1 MGTSRLVPDGA
12 RMARRVSPRMTKWM
26 DQGPWAQF
34 ELGMGC
40 LSLRTRKEIIVP
52 EGLDSRLHSLP
63 IKDGGEN

>member
-12 RMARRVSPRMTKWM
+12 RMARRVSPRMTKRM

-40 LSLRTRKEIIVP
+40 LSLRTRKIIVP
-52 EGLDSRLHSLP
+52 EELNNRLHSLP
-63 IKDGGEN
+63 IEDGGEN